1 MISSTY
7 DLRFVANRNACTCV
21 YMCAYFLYLRIY
33 IMHTNPYLN
42 LIEPLQTEMHI
53 FVFVCVYLLHTN
65 AYIQST
71 SRVGGQDLQN
81 ALSLGC
87 SVLQCLAAC
96 CSVWQCV
103 AVCCSVRQCAAVR
116 CSVLQCV
123 AMWCGHIGCIIFA
136 GVTQK
141 IQTVSYGFAERHLQ
155 HTEKYCN
162 ALQHTATHCNTL
174 QHTATH
180 LCVPYS
186 QSKNCP
192 KRPDKIRHRM
202 GLHLTATHCNTKQHK
217 ATQLPQLQHA
227 ALHCNTRQDKASHR
241 SVPR

>member
-1 MISSTY
+1 MCVCICIRVSIHMISSTY

-103 AVCCSVRQCAAVR
+103 AVCCSVRQCGSVWQCVAVCGSVQQCVAVC
-116 CSVLQCV
+116 CSVLQCDV
-123 AMWCGHIGCIIFA
+123 D
-136 GVTQK
+136 T
-141 IQTVSYGFAERHLQ
+141 
-155 HTEKYCN
+155 
-162 ALQHTATHCNTL
+162 
-174 QHTATH
+174 
-180 LCVPYS
+180 
-186 QSKNCP
+186 
-192 KRPDKIRHRM
+192 
-202 GLHLTATHCNTKQHK
+202 
-217 ATQLPQLQHA
+217 
-227 ALHCNTRQDKASHR
+227 
-241 SVPR
+241 